1 MRRGRVIGVALLVA
15 IMLTASVLSSR
26 AQEPVIHTVQPGEN
40 LFRIALYYGTTVDAI
55 RAANSLDTVYIYVG
69 QRLTIPGAKTHVA
82 PSVPLTPPPT
92 PMPGTPTPIP
102 TPAMPDLDAR
112 TYVVQRGDTLSAI
125 AARYGLSIWAL
136 IEANGLRNWNLLYV
150 GQELIIPGD
159 MGGEDPPS
167 ASPKPQPT
175 ATEIP
180 GSHPIPTTYT
190 VHRGDTLT
198 QIAARFGTTVYAL
211 AQLNGIANP
220 SMIYVGQVLRLS
232 SAAAPVVTGAGK
244 LIVVDLSEQH
254 LYAYEGDRL
263 VFSFVA
269 STGAAP
275 YYTRVGEYRV
285 QSKIPNAYGS
295 TWNIWMPH
303 WLGIYWAGSIENGIH
318 ALPILPNGQIL
329 WEGYLGTPIS
339 YGCVV
344 LGTHEAEL
352 LYNWA
357 EIGTPVSI
365 RY

>member
-1 MRRGRVIGVALLVA
+1 MRWGRGIYVALL
-15 IMLTASVLSSR
+15 LTVLLAASTLPGR
-26 AQEPVIHTVQPGEN
+26 AQGLVIHTVRPGEN

-55 RAANSLDTVYIYVG
+55 RVANHLTTVHIYVG
-69 QRLTIPGAKTHVA
+69 QRLVIPGAKTHVV

-92 PMPGTPTPIP
+92 PMPGAPTPIP

-112 TYVVQRGDTLSAI
+112 TYIVQRGDTLSAI

-136 IEANGLRNWNLLYV
+136 IEANGLRNWNLIYV
-150 GQELIIPGD
+150 GQKLTIPAGTW
-159 MGGEDPPS
+159 GEDVPTSSPQPVATGPPS
-167 ASPKPQPT
+167 PHSVPA
-175 ATEIP
+175 
-180 GSHPIPTTYT
+180 TYT
-190 VHRGDTLT
+190 VHRGDTLAR
-198 QIAARFGTTVYAL
+198 IAARFGTTVYAL

-232 SAAAPVVTGAGK
+232 NQAEPVVAGAGK

-254 LYAYEGDRL
+254 LYAYEGDQL

-285 QSKIPNAYGS
+285 QSKVPNAYGA

-303 WLGIYWAGSIENGIH
+303 WLGIYWAGSLENGIH
-318 ALPILPNGQIL
+318 ALPILSNGQVL

-339 YGCVV
+339 YGCIV

-357 EIGTPVSI
+357 EIGTSVSI